1 VNVVEAANSILPGFS
16 EQVKCRVLA
25 EVAKKGIKLHL
36 DHKILGVTPEA
47 IRTSQGDVLLGRG
60 GLAIWTCGVRPT
72 AFARQFATPDGQLRA
87 GGGDSSVFLI
97 GDAARG
103 RGPPTAQNAKRQG
116 EYLAH
121 FFNAGRPAQHP
132 AYKFEELARVVD
144 IGDKLV
150 VGRDDFAVDVPGV
163 ARSVLYALL
172 D

>member
-1 VNVVEAANSILPGFS
+1 MVEAANSVLPGFS
-16 EQVKCRVLA
+16 EEIKRRVLD
-25 EVAKKGIKLHL
+25 EIGKKGIRLHL
-36 DHKILGVTPEA
+36 DHKILGVTPTV
-47 IRTSQGDVLLGRG
+47 IQTSRGDILIGTV
-60 GLAIWTCGVRPT
+60 AVWTCGVRPT
-72 AFARQFATPDGQLRA
+72 AFARQFQAPDGQLRS
-87 GGGDSSVFLI
+87 GSGSSSIFLI

-121 FFNAGRPAQHP
+121 FFNAGLPAAHP

-150 VGRDDFAVDVPGV
+150 VGRDNFAFEVPGFS
-163 ARSVLYALL
+163 RQLLYAML